1 MNITDIEIYRDGGSI
16 EFFVERDGNKK
27 RIWLE
32 TPFAGEPR
40 ALLID
45 SKKVNKGDGDIDVL
59 CADIAEWWARL
70 DEKTQELAVDESSS
84 EGTVKNL
91 SETAIAASSLR
102 RVLFVRD
109 YIAKYYI

>member
-45 SKKVNKGDGDIDVL
+45 SKKVDKGAGDIDVL
-59 CADIAEWWARL
+59 CADIAEWWSGL
-70 DEKTQELAVDESSS
+70 DENMQKLAADESSS
-84 EGTVKNL
+84 EGIVNSL
-91 SETAIAASSLR
+91 SETAIAASSLQ

-109 YIAKYYI
+109 YITKHYI

>member
-32 TPFAGEPR
+32 TPFAGGPR

-45 SKKVNKGDGDIDVL
+45 SKRVDKGESEISML
-59 CADIAEWWARL
+59 CADVAEWWAGL
-70 DEKTQELAVDESSS
+70 GEKTQKLATDESSS
-84 EGTVKNL
+84 EGIVKSL
-91 SETAIAASSLR
+91 SETAIDASSLQ

-109 YIAKYYI
+109 YITKHYI